1 MTPPAPNTSIARS
14 TRSGKGVRA
23 YVHGFPWLLAATL
36 RYLWTNVPQDP
47 VNVPYAP
54 LNRFWHAR
62 ALVDGSLPDALSPVN
77 DVAYSAAWLDLRA
90 EPVILSHRDM
100 GERFFAFDIAGM
112 DLARFASI
120 GARITGPA
128 AGAFAIR
135 GPDWHGT
142 LPPGVVP
149 LPHAGSD
156 SVLVIGRT
164 EVRGPSDMAAVRE
177 AQDRYRL
184 VPLSRWHDAP
194 PRAESRG
201 VMAPTVPAW
210 DALAD
215 WTTMNRAMTAE
226 APMHTAS
233 GIGLWRHLGIG
244 PGRSVASQPPAT
256 RDGLARAAAFGRRTL
271 AEPDPRHRRGTIDGW
286 TPVAPAFDPSLER
299 PDYARWQTTVA
310 RLFDAAGGRSLTAS
324 EDRLGYPRLA
334 RGRAG
339 LEVAAAVI
347 SNPVHAPVEFVAMRD
362 DWGVRLTGGRPYS
375 LRFEPAAL
383 PPARFF
389 WALTLYV
396 PADKTS
402 DPGRGPASVAS
413 RSGAF
418 VHDRDGGVTIA
429 IAPNAPTGLR
439 QLAGEPAR
447 GTVIPSR
454 APALRRR
461 RRPDRRLLAATGRGA
476 PRQVRLTTHASGG
489 RRSSSS
495 ETAPT
500 QIGNT
505 IAIGSRKPMLTS
517 ITRAL
522 TIPSIANHRG
532 RARARMAIE
541 DVTSMN
547 AAAILIAKP

>member
-1 MTPPAPNTSIARS
+1 MTAIDDERAGPAGQAVAIEPPTGHQEDTSGGRANVGRVAVGPTTVQPPSGHDDDAARAEYLH
-14 TRSGKGVRA
+14 REEYAFREGVRA

-62 ALVDGSLPDALSPVN
+62 ALLNGSRPDALSPVN
-77 DVAYSAAWLDLRA
+77 DAAYSAAWLDLRA

-100 GERFFAFDIAGM
+100 GERFFAFDVAGM

-226 APMHTAS
+226 GPMHTAS
-233 GIGLWRHLGIG
+233 GIGVWRHLGIG

-256 RDGLARAAAFGRRTL
+256 RDGLGRAAAFGRRTL

-310 RLFDAAGGRSLTAS
+310 RIFDAARGRSLTAE
-324 EDRLGYPRLA
+324 EDRLGYPRIA

-339 LEVAAAVI
+339 LEAAAAVI
-347 SNPVHAPVEFVAMRD
+347 SNPVHAPVEFLAMRD

-389 WALTLYV
+389 WALSLYV
-396 PADKTS
+396 TADTTTG
-402 DPGRGPASVAS
+402 PRRGSASVAS

-418 VHDRDGGVTIA
+418 LHDRDGGVTIA
-429 IAPNAPTGLR
+429 IAPEAPSGSVNWLASPPEGRSFHLVLR
-439 QLAGEPAR
+439 LYAGDATRIADWWRPPAVERLAR
-447 GTVIPSR
+447 
-454 APALRRR
+454 
-461 RRPDRRLLAATGRGA
+461 
-476 PRQVRLTTHASGG
+476 SG
-489 RRSSSS
+489 
-495 ETAPT
+495 
-500 QIGNT
+500 
-505 IAIGSRKPMLTS
+505 
-517 ITRAL
+517 
-522 TIPSIANHRG
+522 
-532 RARARMAIE
+532 
-541 DVTSMN
+541 
-547 AAAILIAKP
+547 